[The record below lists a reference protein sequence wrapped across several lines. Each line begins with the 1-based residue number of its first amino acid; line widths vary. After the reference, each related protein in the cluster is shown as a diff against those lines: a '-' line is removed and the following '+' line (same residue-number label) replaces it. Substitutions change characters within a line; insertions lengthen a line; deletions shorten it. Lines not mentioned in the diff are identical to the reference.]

1 MYERKEK
8 RIYVEREEHGVRN
21 IQPLKM
27 QFIIKLAFTLS
38 FIGLMQIS
46 TTAFA
51 QKINLSKKNIPLTD
65 VLKEIRKQSGYNI
78 LFTGGVVKNQIVQ
91 SIDLKNASIEEAMN
105 KSLNAFGL
113 TYKIVEKNIVISKPV
128 EEIPRQSK
136 AYPITGKVTDEK
148 GGVLVGVSVK
158 TKDGKASTITDANG
172 IYKILISS
180 AETIISFSFIG
191 FTSREIKV
199 ASGKEIN
206 VSLKEQNNALNQIVI
221 IGYGEVARKDLTG
234 SVSEVNMKDLVKA
247 PVPSFVEALAG
258 RVAGVKVSANDGQPG
273 SELNIIIRGA
283 NSLTQSNAPLYVID
297 GFPVEDISSAAINP
311 DDIETLN
318 ILKDASSTAVY
329 GARGANGVVV
339 IETKKG
345 KAGQPVINFN
355 SSLGVYNVIKQM
367 EMMSSYD
374 FVKYQLE
381 LNESRATNRY
391 LADRT
396 LEDYKNIEGVDWQG
410 KIFRTAT
417 VQNHNLAI
425 RGGNQQTKYSLSGS
439 IFRQPGVILNTG
451 FNRTQFR
458 TSIDQTISKKIT
470 IGFNAN
476 FGSLL
481 NYGQVVAAGE
491 GASSTYLLYRTWGYR
506 PVNGNANFDLEND
519 ISDPDNLQLA
529 DIRLNP
535 YITTIND
542 YTRNRILDLVANGY
556 IKYDVAKGLTLRI
569 IGSVKGNKQTRSLFY
584 NSNTTQGSSLNPSNK
599 FGVNGSIRYSNTLN
613 WSNQNTLTWNKV
625 FNRVHKLT
633 VMGGASV
640 QENKF
645 DQYGYGSI
653 NILSEQ
659 LGMSGLETGD
669 LYTATAFATGNTL
682 ASFYGRVNYGFKS
695 KYLFTATFRADGSS
709 KFSRDHKWGYFP
721 SGAFAWNMHEENF
734 LKNVNAVS
742 NAKFRISYGITGN
755 NRIED
760 FAFLPMLNMLVANSY
775 SFNNQA
781 PTRGVISTSMGNTDL
796 KWESTAQTDIGL
808 DLGLLKD
815 KIQLTVDLYSKTT
828 KDLLLY
834 ANFPAT
840 TGYLQAYKNI
850 GSVRNRGME
859 FSLTTNNINK
869 KDFSW
874 SSNFNISFNSNK
886 VLELA
891 NGDKNLFSTVSFFSS
906 YNGSPLY
913 LARVGQPVGQF
924 YGYVF
929 DGIYQLDQFES
940 PAPGNYILKKE
951 FPSNASA
958 AERGSIQPGDI
969 RYKDL
974 NGDGV
979 INANDMTVIGRALP
993 IHTGGF
999 NNNFTYKN
1007 FDLNVFFQ
1015 WSYGNQ
1021 IFNANRLIFDG
1032 NGPKGL
1038 DLNQFASYN
1047 NRWTPE
1053 NPSNTIYRTGGQG
1066 PQGIYSSR
1074 TLEDGSFLR
1083 LKTVSLAYSLPKR
1096 ILKAAFLNELKLNV
1110 AAQNLITWTNYSG
1123 MDPEVSVRNNVPTT
1137 PGFDYSAYPMART
1150 IVFGINATF

>member
-1 MYERKEK
+1 MHHKQKKRTCRERKEHRLHSFK
-8 RIYVEREEHGVRN
+8 TSKLGFF
-21 IQPLKM
+21 LF
-27 QFIIKLAFTLS
+27 FIVFMLVS
-38 FIGLMQIS
+38 VS
-46 TTAFA
+46 SFA
-51 QKINLSKKNIPLTD
+51 QKINLNRKNIPLLD

-91 SIDLKNASIEEAMN
+91 SIDLKGASIEEAMN
-105 KSLNAFGL
+105 KSLATFGL
-113 TYKIVEKNIVISKPV
+113 TYKIVEKNIVISKSMD
-128 EEIPRQSK
+128 EAPRQSK
-136 AYPITGKVTDEK
+136 AFPVMGKVVDEK
-148 GGVLVGVSVK
+148 GEVLVGVSVK
-158 TKDGKASTITDANG
+158 TKDGKAGTITDANG
-172 IYKILISS
+172 TYKIVVSS
-180 AETIISFSFIG
+180 VETVIVFSFIG
-191 FTSREIKV
+191 FTSKEQKV
-199 ASGKEIN
+199 GNSKEIN
-206 VSLKEQNNALNQIVI
+206 ISLKEQNNALNQVVV

-234 SVSEVNMKDLVKA
+234 AVSEVNMKDLVKA
-247 PVPSFVEALAG
+247 PVPSFIEALAG
-258 RVAGVKVSANDGQPG
+258 RVAGVKVTANDGQPG
-273 SELNIIIRGA
+273 SELNIVIRGA
-283 NSLTQSNAPLYVID
+283 NSLTQTNAPLYVID

-355 SSLGVYNVIKQM
+355 SSLGAYQVIKQM

-374 FVKYQLE
+374 FVKYQIE

-391 LADRT
+391 LTDRT
-396 LEDYKNIEGVDWQG
+396 LDDYKNIEGVDWQG
-410 KIFRTAT
+410 KILRTAT
-417 VQNHNLAI
+417 VQSHNLAI

-439 IFRQPGVILNTG
+439 IFKQPGVILNTG

-458 TSIDQTISKKIT
+458 TSIDQTIGKKLT
-470 IGFNAN
+470 VGFNAN
-476 FGSLL
+476 FGNLL

-491 GASSTYLLYRTWGYR
+491 GASSTYLLFRTWGYR
-506 PVNGNANFDLEND
+506 PVNGNADFDLEND
-519 ISDPDNLQLA
+519 PADTDNLQLA

-556 IKYDVAKGLTLRI
+556 IKYDIAKGLTLKI

-584 NSNTTQGSSLNPSNK
+584 NSNTTQGSPLNPSNK

-625 FNRVHKLT
+625 FNRTHKLT
-633 VMGGASV
+633 VMGGTSI

-653 NILSEQ
+653 NILNEE
-659 LGMSGLETGD
+659 LGMSGIDNGD
-669 LYTATAFATGNTL
+669 LYSAQAFTTGNTL

-709 KFSRDHKWGYFP
+709 KFSKDHKWGYFP
-721 SGAFAWNMHEENF
+721 SAAFAWNMHEENF
-734 LKNVNAVS
+734 LKNISAVS
-742 NAKFRISYGITGN
+742 NSKFRVSYGITGN
-755 NRIED
+755 NRVED
-760 FAFLPMLNMLVANSY
+760 FAFLPSLNMLVANSY

-781 PTRGVISTSMGNTDL
+781 PIRGVISTSMGNTDL
-796 KWESTAQTDIGL
+796 KWESTAQTDIGW
-808 DLGLLKD
+808 DLGLFND
-815 KIQLTVDLYSKTT
+815 KIQFTVDLYSKTT

-840 TGYLQAYKNI
+840 TGFLQAYKNV
-850 GSVRNRGME
+850 GSVRNRGLE
-859 FSLTTNNINK
+859 LSLNTTNIVK

-891 NGDKNLFSTVSFFSS
+891 NGDKNLFSTVGFFSS

-913 LARVGQPVGQF
+913 LARVGQPMGQF
-924 YGYVF
+924 YGYQF
-929 DGIYQLDQFES
+929 DGVYQLDQFDNL
-940 PAPGNYILKKE
+940 APGSYILKKE
-951 FPSNASA
+951 FPSNASST
-958 AERGSIQPGDI
+958 ERDAIQPGDI
-969 RYKDL
+969 KYKDL

-1021 IFNANRLIFDG
+1021 IYNANRLIFDG
-1032 NGPKGL
+1032 NGAKGL

-1047 NRWTPE
+1047 DRWTPE
-1053 NPSNTIYRTGGQG
+1053 NPSNTNYRTGGQG

-1083 LKTVSLAYSLPKR
+1083 LKTVALAYSFPKH
-1096 ILKAAFLNELKLNV
+1096 IIKAAHLGELKLNV
-1110 AAQNLITWTNYSG
+1110 AAQNLITWTKYSG